1 MDNEERPLISVV
13 MACYNDAKTVSE
25 AIKSIID
32 QTYPNW
38 KLIIV
43 NDASTDNSL
52 EVISSFVDER
62 MAVISNEGNKGL
74 AISLNIG
81 IEASKGADYIARL
94 DSDDIALP
102 NRLERQLSYMV
113 EHPNVSICGAN
124 IEMFNEDDN
133 NVIAKTKLKEDHAS
147 LMAFLPFS
155 SPIPHSTWF
164 VRMSAFDSFSYDSQ
178 YRSSQDYEFMYRVFE
193 SGREIA
199 CVQEVLVRYR
209 VRRNSISHK
218 NRGIDPNTLKV
229 QCRVAKMLGLNDKK
243 EYVSIIDMT
252 DSLKKKNIGNY
263 LMLISYC
270 ISMIRANRR
279 AKLFKQ
285 SALIYVVI
293 RKIYGATMTILKN
306 HKSEE

>member
-43 NDASTDNSL
+43 NDASTDNRL

-102 NRLERQLSYMV
+102 NRLERQLSYLR
-113 EHPNVSICGAN
+113 C
-124 IEMFNEDDN
+124 
-133 NVIAKTKLKEDHAS
+133 
-147 LMAFLPFS
+147 
-155 SPIPHSTWF
+155 
-164 VRMSAFDSFSYDSQ
+164 
-178 YRSSQDYEFMYRVFE
+178 
-193 SGREIA
+193 
-199 CVQEVLVRYR
+199 
-209 VRRNSISHK
+209 
-218 NRGIDPNTLKV
+218 
-229 QCRVAKMLGLNDKK
+229 
-243 EYVSIIDMT
+243 
-252 DSLKKKNIGNY
+252 
-263 LMLISYC
+263 
-270 ISMIRANRR
+270 
-279 AKLFKQ
+279 
-285 SALIYVVI
+285 
-293 RKIYGATMTILKN
+293 
-306 HKSEE
+306 